1 MSFFNRKVGLAVSDP
16 PDGVAGAKRAR
27 VSGMPNF
34 LRTDLDH
41 TARTFLGYVD
51 DAKRREKVDTWMMSR
66 PDTINWQAEIDEA
79 HSHHQEVRF
88 GSEELEQVRL
98 LIGEHLAG

>member
-1 MSFFNRKVGLAVSDP
+1 
-16 PDGVAGAKRAR
+16 
-27 VSGMPNF
+27 MPNF

-41 TARTFLGYVD
+41 AARTFLGYAD
-51 DAKRREKVDTWMMSR
+51 DNERREKVDAWMSK

-79 HSHHQEVRF
+79 HSQGQEVRF

-98 LIGEHLAG
+98 LLGEHLPL